1 MTYHS
6 NDRKIPIRTL
16 LGILSL
22 GICALSLTAC
32 VADYASDD
40 NAGVEDYHDRHPII
54 LAQAPTSV
62 DVFPVGGGLDSLS
75 IAKIRAFA
83 ERYREL
89 GSGQI
94 TILAPA
100 GRLEGRGNVVNEIRR
115 TLYSSGVR
123 GYVSVGYYPV
133 PDPTLASPVRLVF
146 QGLRARVPS
155 HCGQWPSDLASGSSI
170 EGWKNTSYENFGC
183 ATQSALAAQVDDP
196 RDLAE
201 SRASAPPDEDMRLR
215 AIGNVRKGED
225 PGTDWKT
232 QTTTIG
238 TIGAG
243 G

>member
-1 MTYHS
+1 MTNYS
-6 NDRKIPIRTL
+6 NDRKIPIRSL

-22 GICALSLTAC
+22 GVCALSLTAC
-32 VADYASDD
+32 VADYASNDT
-40 NAGVEDYHDRHPII
+40 AEVGDYHDRHPII

-62 DVFPVGGGLDSLS
+62 DVFPVGGGMDSLS

-94 TILAPA
+94 TILAPS
-100 GRLEGRGNVVNEIRR
+100 GRQEGRGNVVNEIRR

-146 QGLRARVPS
+146 QGLRAKVPS
-155 HCGQWPSDLASGSSI
+155 RCGQWPSDLASGSSI
-170 EGWKNTSYENFGC
+170 EGWQNSSYENFGC
-183 ATQSALAAQVDDP
+183 ATQSVLAAQVDDP
-196 RDLAE
+196 RDLTQ
-201 SRASAPPDEDMRLR
+201 SRASAPPDEEMRLR
-215 AIGNVRKGED
+215 AIGDVRKGQD

-238 TIGAG
+238 TVGSG